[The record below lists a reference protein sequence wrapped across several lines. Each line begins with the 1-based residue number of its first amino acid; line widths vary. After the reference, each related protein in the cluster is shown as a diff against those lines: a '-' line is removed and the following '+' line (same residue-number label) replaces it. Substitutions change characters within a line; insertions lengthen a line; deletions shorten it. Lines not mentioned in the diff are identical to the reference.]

1 MARSRLIKPGF
12 FLNEQLAEL
21 PFAGRLLFAG
31 LWTLADRDGRLEDRP
46 KRIKAAIFPFD
57 DVDVDDLLAGLS
69 DRGFILR
76 YQAEAVAVI
85 QIVKFAEHQTP
96 HPRETGGKLPSREKA
111 LPSPE
116 KAVSSLGLAQKR
128 TPVSVSV
135 SVPVLVSVESVEADA
150 STPVAR
156 FPCVGRET
164 TWPLLDSQ
172 VQEWAEL
179 YPNLDVLDECRKAL
193 AWIQANQGHRKTAK
207 GMPRFLVGWLNRSVE
222 RGGRRQV
229 TPTPARR
236 LEPVNDSPQC
246 PHTPP
251 CDVPGRWDCIR
262 RTQREEFE
270 RQAS

>member
-1 MARSRLIKPGF
+1 MARSRLLKPGF

-69 DRGFILR
+69 ERGFVLR
-76 YQAEAVAVI
+76 YQSEAVAVI

-111 LPSPE
+111 VPSPE
-116 KAVSSLGLAQKR
+116 KAVPSTELAQKR
-128 TPVSVSV
+128 TPVSVLV
-135 SVPVLVSVESVEADA
+135 SVPVLVPVESVEADA
-150 STPVAR
+150 STPAVT
-156 FPCVGRET
+156 FPCVGFVSHWHLT
-164 TWPLLDSQ
+164 DAQ
-172 VQEWAEL
+172 VQAWAEL

-222 RGGRRQV
+222 RRSIGAELRQA
-229 TPTPARR
+229 TRR
-236 LEPVNDSPQC
+236 LEPVNDSPHC

-262 RTQREEFE
+262 RSQRDEYA
-270 RQAS
+270 RQTA

>member
-1 MARSRLIKPGF
+1 MARTRLLKPGF
-12 FLNEQLAEL
+12 FKNEQLAEL
-21 PFAGRLLFAG
+21 PMAARLLFAG
-31 LWTLADRDGRLEDRP
+31 LWLLADRDGRLEDRP
-46 KRIKAAIFPFD
+46 RRIKAELFPFD

-85 QIVKFAEHQTP
+85 QIVKFLEHQTP
-96 HPRETGGKLPSREKA
+96 HVRETGGN
-111 LPSPE
+111 LPSPD
-116 KAVSSLGLAQKR
+116 KAVQSTNLAQKR

-135 SVPVLVSVESVEADA
+135 SVSVPVSVESVEADA
-150 STPVAR
+150 STPVAS
-156 FPCVGRET
+156 FPCVGRDPQ
-164 TWPLLDSQ
+164 WALLDAQ
-172 VQEWAEL
+172 VQEWAAL

-222 RGGRRQV
+222 RGGRRQAV
-229 TPTPARR
+229 SAPARR
-236 LEPVNDSPQC
+236 MEPVNDTPHC
-246 PHTPP
+246 PHSPP